1 MVRFDFPRI
10 KNFRH
15 LSSFGTLFLAAMFS
29 QTARQVLLPVKSLS
43 YHRSYVATWRAIN
56 VDRDRR
62 ARAKTYFALAVL
74 LYYAFSNLG
83 YAFLPPNLESSPAS
97 LLLFDSWFILIC
109 KRSTNL
115 MAFFVCLQLV
125 YFTHF
130 MYLNDNQQMFAIV
143 NDVLL
148 HGKVGRHFS
157 GCRFYNR
164 FQRKVPVVWLMRT
177 WYLVW
182 INALQL
188 FILVTCK

>member
-15 LSSFGTLFLAAMFS
+15 LSSLGTFFLAAMFS
-29 QTARQVLLPVKSLS
+29 QTARQVLLPEKSLS

-74 LYYAFSNLG
+74 LYYASSNLG
-83 YAFLPPNLESSPAS
+83 YAFLPPDLESSPAR

-148 HGKVGRHFS
+148 HGKVGRHFG